1 MSFSVFPQHKDA
13 PGEHVRK
20 QQCGESE
27 YCPFILPFPQTPP
40 NVVPR
45 AVRCNGSRIA
55 SEGQR
60 RNALSR
66 LALIVASLAVGA
78 VLAVGAAFTTSGVL
92 STPPNPPNKQLYN
105 YGTP

>member
-1 MSFSVFPQHKDA
+1 M
-13 PGEHVRK
+13 
-20 QQCGESE
+20 
-27 YCPFILPFPQTPP
+27 
-40 NVVPR
+40 
-45 AVRCNGSRIA
+45 A

-78 VLAVGAAFTTSGVL
+78 VLAVGAAFTTSGVI

>member
-40 NVVPR
+40 NVVRR

-78 VLAVGAAFTTSGVL
+78 VLAVGAAFTTSGVI